1 MTEDCRRVMEI
12 EVPADIIR
20 ERMEALATQWQRRTR
35 IPGFRPGKAP
45 LSLIRERYSEDIL
58 NEVVK
63 DLVPEYVWSTASQKQ
78 WEPVGA
84 PTISD
89 LKFTEGE
96 PLKFKATLEVMPEI
110 RLQDY
115 SSLAVTVEEAAITD
129 EDLQHTLQHF
139 QERAATYINL
149 DPGPLADGEYA
160 SITVEAVSRG
170 NESPGVHA
178 EEVLCEIGGAN
189 TLPEF
194 TDNLRGVSVGE
205 QRTFDVSSPP
215 QDSSDP
221 RLAGKSIAY
230 KVKVLG
236 RKQRNLP
243 AIDDDLARELG
254 GFDSLQAL
262 REKLR
267 EDMQKSKQEE
277 NERAAKNKLRKQLV
291 ELHDFAAPESMVER
305 QLERRL
311 DRLKRQISSQGMN
324 PDSAS
329 LDWSKVRVSQRDD
342 AEEDVKSSMILEKIS
357 QTEKIEAGEE
367 EIAKEIQSMAEVL
380 QQSAD
385 VVRARLT
392 KEDGLDRMISR
403 IRAEKALDSIF
414 QKAMKK

>member
-12 EVPADIIR
+12 EVPADIVR

-35 IPGFRPGKAP
+35 MPGFRPGKAP
-45 LSLIRERYSEDIL
+45 LSLIRERYREDIL

-115 SSLAVTVEEAAITD
+115 ASLAVSVEESAITE
-129 EDLQHTLQHF
+129 EDLQHTLQHL
-139 QERAATYINL
+139 QERAATYVNL

-160 SITVEAVSRG
+160 SITVEAVSKG
-170 NESPGVHA
+170 NESPGVQV
-178 EEVLCEIGGAN
+178 EEVLCEIGGTN

-194 TDNLRGVSVGE
+194 TQNLRGVSVGE
-205 QRTFDVSSPP
+205 QRSFDVSYP

-230 KVKVLG
+230 QVKVLG
-236 RKQRNLP
+236 RKQRHLP

-254 GFDSLQAL
+254 EFNSLQAL

-267 EDMQKSKQEE
+267 EDMEKSKQVE
-277 NERAAKNKLRKQLV
+277 NERAAKNRLRKQLV

-311 DRLKRQISSQGMN
+311 DRLKRQISAQGMN
-324 PDSAS
+324 PDSVS
-329 LDWSKVRVSQRDD
+329 LDWSKIRVSQRDG
-342 AEEDVKSSMILEKIS
+342 AEEDVKSAMILEKIA

-367 EIAKEIQSMAEVL
+367 EIAREIQSMADAL
-380 QQSAD
+380 RQSPE

-392 KEDGLDRMISR
+392 KEGGLDRMISR

-414 QKAMKK
+414 QKVMNK